1 MRDVCLEARIS
12 NLASRISNLASRISN
27 LASRISNL
35 ASRISNLAS
44 RISNPMNS
52 PFEKLYPSELNRDA
66 DYFMTHA
73 YNEAIEAWK
82 KDEVPIGAVIEHGG
96 RIIAAAHNQSRSA
109 NDPTAHAE
117 ILAISQAANTLG
129 DWRLNECTLYVTKEP
144 CPMCS
149 GALVIARIGKVYYG
163 LPDPKM
169 GCVGGALDLGAI
181 PESNHKFESTGG
193 VLEEL
198 NHEILKAFFE
208 KKRLEK
214 KTPES

>member
-1 MRDVCLEARIS
+1 MSC
-12 NLASRISNLASRISN
+12 
-27 LASRISNL
+27 
-35 ASRISNLAS
+35 
-44 RISNPMNS
+44 
-52 PFEKLYPSELNRDA
+52 PFEKRYPSELNRDA

-73 YNEAIEAWK
+73 YNQAIEAWK

-96 RIIAAAHNQSRSA
+96 RIIASAHNQSRTA

-129 DWRLNECTLYVTKEP
+129 NWRLNECTLYVTKEP

-149 GALVIARIGKVYYG
+149 GALVIARIGKVFYG

-169 GCVGGALDLGAI
+169 GCVGGATDLGAL
-181 PESNHKFESTGG
+181 PDSNHKFESTGG
-193 VLEEL
+193 VLEAL

-208 KKRLEK
+208 KKRSAK
-214 KTPES
+214 KELK